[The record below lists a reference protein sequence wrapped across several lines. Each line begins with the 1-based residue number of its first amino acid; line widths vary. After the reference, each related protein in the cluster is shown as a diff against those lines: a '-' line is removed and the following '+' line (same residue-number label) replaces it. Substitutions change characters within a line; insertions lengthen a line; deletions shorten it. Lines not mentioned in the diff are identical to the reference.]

1 MRRLAKGAQKT
12 TPFMRLVPTENRVNG
27 VTVKNFV
34 PDEIVRFCNFSTY
47 GGTTIAG
54 TEHEVNNIL
63 AVIDTAQVV
72 TWFEPDIT
80 SADRIRILETGVD
93 YEIIG
98 EPENIELRRREMQ
111 FKVRRVKGGA

>member
-1 MRRLAKGAQKT
+1 MKRLAKGAQRT

-27 VTVKNFV
+27 VRVKTFD
-34 PDEIVRFCNFSTY
+34 PDGIVRFCNFSTY

-54 TEHEVNNIL
+54 TEPEVNNVI

-80 SADRIRILETGVD
+80 SADRIRILETGAD

-98 EPENIELRRREMQ
+98 EPENIELRRQEMQ

>member
-1 MRRLAKGAQKT
+1 MKRLSKGAQKT

-27 VTVKNFV
+27 VRVKTFD
-34 PDEIVRFCNFSTY
+34 PDGIVRFCNFSTY
-47 GGTTIAG
+47 GGTEQT
-54 TEHEVNNIL
+54 VNGVL
-63 AVIDTAQVV
+63 SVEDTAQIV

-80 SADRIRILETGVD
+80 SADRIRILETGAD

-98 EPENIELRRREMQ
+98 EPENIELRRQEMQ